1 MVSGVQEARGSMT
14 TDSFIK
20 GKRGSWRP
28 TSSFMVA
35 LFSAV
40 MSKMFGSQ
48 TVYPSINGLT
58 ASFISEETEVITKS
72 VTY

>member
-1 MVSGVQEARGSMT
+1 
-14 TDSFIK
+14 
-20 GKRGSWRP
+20 
-28 TSSFMVA
+28 MVA